1 MGSHRYDCII
11 VGSGPAGSSLAA
23 SLAKQ
28 GIDVLVLEKAALPR
42 YKVCGGGV
50 TKRALLKMPVD
61 ISSVLRDTI
70 DTFELSLNGNNSKQ
84 FKYKNP
90 IVYSVMRD
98 ELDYLLANHAVNN
111 GTKLQTK
118 TVVQRVE
125 ELADQVIVKT
135 DNEEYFARYVIGA
148 DGVNSLVARQSGLV
162 TKRRTAAA
170 FECEIFA
177 DKEALEKYRHCIAI
191 DYGII
196 PFGYGWIFPKG
207 DHLSV
212 GIGSYL
218 YSHKQLTS
226 HLERYIELNRLN
238 SNSVK
243 IKGSFLS
250 AGGIQDH
257 LQTSRIA
264 LIGDAA
270 GLVEP
275 FGGEGIYYA
284 LWSGELLAERIKE
297 TLRGEGESFSRYQA
311 DVDELILPEMQLID
325 RIANLFYQNTNHIH
339 QLITLFPFLTKAGF
353 EVLEGG
359 SSYMSLYQKIKK
371 LMGRTTALKIKTI

>member
-1 MGSHRYDCII
+1 MSSHRYDCII

-23 SLAKQ
+23 SLAMD

-61 ISSVLRDTI
+61 ISSVLRDAI
-70 DTFELSLNGNNSKQ
+70 DTFDLSFNGNNGKQ

-98 ELDYLLANHAVNN
+98 ELDFLLANHAVNN
-111 GTKLQTK
+111 GAKLITK
-118 TVVQRVE
+118 TVVQRVKE
-125 ELADQVIVKT
+125 MADQVIVT
-135 DNEEYFARYVIGA
+135 TNNEEYNARYVIGA

-170 FECEIFA
+170 FECEIFT
-177 DKEALEKYRHCIAI
+177 DEKTLEKYRHCIAI
-191 DYGII
+191 DYGIV

-212 GIGSYL
+212 GIGSYQ
-218 YSHKQLTS
+218 YSHKQS
-226 HLERYIELNRLN
+226 MSQLERYIGLNQLN
-238 SNSVK
+238 AKSVK

-250 AGGIQDH
+250 AGGMQDQV
-257 LQTSRIA
+257 QTSRIA
-264 LIGDAA
+264 LVGDAA

-284 LWSGELLAERIKE
+284 LWSSELLAARLKE
-297 TLRGEGESFSRYQA
+297 TFLGEKESFVRYQA
-311 DVDELILPEMQLID
+311 DVDDLILPEMQLID
-325 RIANLFYQNTNHIH
+325 RISNLFYRNSNQIH
-339 QLITLFPFLTKAGF
+339 HLITVFPFLTKTGF
-353 EVLEGG
+353 EVLDGG
-359 SSYMSLYQKIKK
+359 SSYMNLYQKVKK
-371 LMGRTTALKIKTI
+371 AMSLTKLFKMKTT